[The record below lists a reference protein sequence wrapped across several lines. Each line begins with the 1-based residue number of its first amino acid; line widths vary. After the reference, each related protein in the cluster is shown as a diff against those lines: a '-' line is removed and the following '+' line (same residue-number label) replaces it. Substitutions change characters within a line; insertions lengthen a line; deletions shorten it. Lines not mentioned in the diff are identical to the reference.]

1 MKIKHQTLWRTRAHH
16 TRHAFAEAYRNACKI
31 HCARAAVSCVRGTEI
46 GYGHG
51 VRGVALSGC
60 IVGKTN
66 VTCVGAQVLTNNR
79 SLHDRTVFTRYI
91 RIYQSKRRKMF
102 KKKNRQCGRRVLGI
116 SCLWRRIHTGSTMV
130 KYCFQ
135 NQSGS

>member
-1 MKIKHQTLWRTRAHH
+1 MKIKHQTLWRTRVHH

-51 VRGVALSGC
+51 ARGDALSGC

-91 RIYQSKRRKMF
+91 RIYRGKRRKML
-102 KKKNRQCGRRVLGI
+102 KKKKTDNVGGVFSVSAAYDVVFTRVRR
-116 SCLWRRIHTGSTMV
+116 W
-130 KYCFQ
+130 
-135 NQSGS
+135 